1 MNLKQYRQDHNL
13 TLEQMAEKVGCHFTM
28 ISKLESGDRS
38 ASPDL
43 CIEIEQATDGVVGPE
58 DLRPDW
64 ARIFGGIKGG
74 VRDG

>member
-13 TLEQMAEKVGCHFTM
+13 TLEQMAERVGCHFTM

-38 ASPDL
+38 ASPVL
-43 CIEIEQATDGVVGPE
+43 CELIEQATDGTVSPE

-64 ARIFGGIKGG
+64 ARIFGGIGK
-74 VRDG
+74 

>member
-1 MNLKQYRQDHNL
+1 MDIKTYRKQEDL

-43 CIEIEQATDGVVGPE
+43 CKRIEDVTDGAVSPE

-64 ARIFGGIKGG
+64 ARIFGGIKNET
-74 VRDG
+74 

>member
-1 MNLKQYRQDHNL
+1 
-13 TLEQMAEKVGCHFTM
+13 HFTM